1 MVSYGLGSISY
12 FCDHLIRFYGACGS
26 LTEATCAFHQ
36 APRPTMYTWNAI
48 ISVHVN
54 HGKDEKALDLY
65 RKMQH
70 QGIKP
75 GRVTYLNC
83 LKACGGIENIQAGQL
98 LHNQMVAELEQIDNF
113 LGSALVGM
121 YSKCKNLK
129 DAQNVFN
136 GFQECNV
143 VLWGAMIAGY
153 VQSDETTHALELLE
167 RMQQQNME
175 PDGHIFSS
183 LLKSCSTT
191 GGFLQGMILHDKVI
205 KRGLDSDVVLQNTL
219 VDMYSKCGFLEEA
232 QRVFDRLSSKNVISW
247 GALIFGFVEQG
258 RGLLALNLFH
268 DVKQEQKVKPSKAI
282 YSCTLKACGL
292 VNSVDQ
298 GMLIHKQILLHDLQD
313 DIIVGN
319 ALVDMYIKCSKLD
332 DAYRV
337 FELLPHKDVVS
348 WGTIISGYVQVN
360 DGITALALVRK
371 MQEHNIVPD
380 EVLMA
385 CSLRACMI
393 ERSLYLGMSLHHQ
406 IIEDYPIVSEKVS
419 NAIVTMYINCALL
432 YDAQVVFDSI
442 KNKSLVLWSIMID
455 GYNQHDESF
464 LALHLFMKLQQTDVK
479 PDKFIYSCC
488 LKACRSVGALGHGR
502 WIHYEVIRAGLED
515 DAVICGALVD
525 MYTFC
530 ESLEEAQSVFASV
543 PSQNEVA
550 WGAIIAGYAQS
561 GKYVQVQNFLQHM
574 QEKGLKPN
582 DVVMTSV
589 LAACSHAGLLKEGF
603 SHFGFSQEQ
612 ERRGLGPFMYS
623 CMVDLLGRAGC
634 FNQACDLIET
644 MPMVP
649 STYSWAALLTG
660 SRTYSNSGYG
670 KACFDEFVEFNP
682 IEASSYVMMSDIVA
696 FNWSVDEAC
705 KVKSEV
711 SEAS

>member
-1 MVSYGLGSISY
+1 MRAAACKACDRRAFLRENIVNLLEQNRLGDVIEVPDAFNWKQVIITNDFWLCLLQKCTTEKDLKAGRHVHLLMVSYGLGSISY

-393 ERSLYLGMSLHHQ
+393 ERSLYL
-406 IIEDYPIVSEKVS
+406 
-419 NAIVTMYINCALL
+419 
-432 YDAQVVFDSI
+432 
-442 KNKSLVLWSIMID
+442 
-455 GYNQHDESF
+455 
-464 LALHLFMKLQQTDVK
+464 
-479 PDKFIYSCC
+479 
-488 LKACRSVGALGHGR
+488 ACRSVGALGHGR